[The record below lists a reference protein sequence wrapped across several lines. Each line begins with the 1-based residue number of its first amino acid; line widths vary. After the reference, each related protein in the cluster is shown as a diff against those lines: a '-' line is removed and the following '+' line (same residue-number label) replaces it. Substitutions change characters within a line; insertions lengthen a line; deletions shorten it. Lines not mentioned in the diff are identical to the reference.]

1 MFNVGRV
8 VCDLDFAFAARH
20 LKCILAPVVPY
31 LQVRLYVCVCVSAR
45 ARV

>member
-1 MFNVGRV
+1 VY
-8 VCDLDFAFAARH
+8 DLDFAFAARH

-31 LQVRLYVCVCVSAR
+31 LHVRLYVCVYVCVCVR